1 MGRKSL
7 KDVRQKQILKVFYNL
22 AKTEGLE
29 NTSIAKIAKEMGV
42 NPSLIIHYFDTKEDL
57 TYGLI
62 DYILDKYGL
71 IFAKGKF
78 IALDSRDSLFR
89 IIDDIFSKKWNTLF
103 DDSLFYSCYALTFR
117 DAHCKAMYKSL
128 LDSLRTTLC
137 SHIEQCVNDGFSR
150 VKDAAEVADNIFV
163 LVDGAYFYL
172 SLVDDKKEYER
183 KRQRYKQQAMTMLD
197 LVLVPKVNLGLAAN

>member
-7 KDVRQKQILKVFYNL
+7 KDVRQKEIIEVFYNL
-22 AKTEGLE
+22 AKKEGLE

-42 NPSLIIHYFDTKEDL
+42 NPSLIIHYFDTRDDL

-71 IFAKGKF
+71 IFATGKPKV
-78 IALDSRDSLFR
+78 LDSRDSLLR
-89 IIDDIFSKKWNTLF
+89 IIDDIFSKKWNALF

-117 DAHCKAMYKSL
+117 DTQCKAMYKRL

-137 SHIEQCVNDGFSR
+137 IHIEQCVSDGFSR
-150 VKDAAEVADNIFV
+150 VENAAEVADNIFV

-172 SLVDDKKEYER
+172 SLVDDKKEYQS
-183 KRQRYKQQAMTMLD
+183 KRQRYKEQAVAMLH
-197 LVLVPKVNLGLAAN
+197 LVPEDDFELVGN